1 MFVDR
6 LTVVV
11 FNHMNVFSYSMYVF
25 VKTTRSLKI
34 TLRTN
39 LIYEGAGS
47 KH

>member
-11 FNHMNVFSYSMYVF
+11 FNHMNVFSYSTYVF

-34 TLRTN
+34 TLRTS
-39 LIYEGAGS
+39 LIYARVGS
-47 KH
+47 